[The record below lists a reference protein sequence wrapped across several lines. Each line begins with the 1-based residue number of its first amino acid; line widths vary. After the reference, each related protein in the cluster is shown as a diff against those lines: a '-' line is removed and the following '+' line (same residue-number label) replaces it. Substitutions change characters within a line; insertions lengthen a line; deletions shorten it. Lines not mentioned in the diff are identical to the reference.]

1 MSTDQ
6 QNTAETQ
13 VDDVVLNQD
22 SQEIVTETVEQADVQ
37 TEADDNGAAADAVA
51 SIDSVQQALAEALAT
66 IEAQKESVLRNNA
79 EMDNV
84 RKRAAR
90 EVENAS
96 RFALEKFAKEI
107 VVVVDNLERALDVDA
122 SGSEQDQAMREGIE
136 LTLKTTI
143 GILEKFNISMLDPM
157 GEAFNPEFHEAMS
170 MVPNPEV
177 PANHV
182 MAVMQKG
189 YTLNGRLL
197 RPAMVIIS
205 RG

>member
-22 SQEIVTETVEQADVQ
+22 SQETVTETVEQADVQ